1 MLSAGLGKY
10 WLAAGKKVGYL
21 KYPTSPG
28 ETAVSDPDALYMS
41 KLLGLEAAAGAGP
54 DIVITEGSLE
64 ALAAFRAL
72 KPNARVLLVHEY
84 NDPLTAALSEYQ
96 KIGAGLLGVVINK
109 VPRAKLATL
118 RNQFAVGLGL
128 AHISLIGLIPEDRVL
143 MALSVADL
151 ADAVQGKIVNNA
163 ENASNLIENLMIGS
177 STFDRGPAYYGRKD
191 KKAVLVWG
199 ERPGFRK
206 AAVASLQLAAL
217 QTSTRCVVISG
228 NAAPLPAAMQKADE
242 LKASII
248 SAPGTLPEIAA
259 AVEKAFH
266 DLKFSQD
273 AKLPRLQEILAANLD
288 MRMLEMGLGIR
299 GAG

>member
-1 MLSAGLGKY
+1 MLGAGLLKY
-10 WLAAGKKVGYL
+10 WLAAAKKAGYL
-21 KYPTSPG
+21 KYSPSPG
-28 ETAVSDPDALYMS
+28 ETAGRDPDLLYMS
-41 KLLGLEAAAGAGP
+41 KLLGLEAASAAEP
-54 DIVITEGSLE
+54 DIVITEGSLD
-64 ALAAFRAL
+64 ALSSFRVL
-72 KPNARVLLVHEY
+72 KPKARVLVVHEY
-84 NDPLTAALSEYQ
+84 SDPLSAALIEYQ

-109 VPRAKLATL
+109 VPRPKLAAL
-118 RNQFAVGLGL
+118 RNQFAEGLGL
-128 AHISLIGLIPEDRVL
+128 ARLPLIGLIPEDRIL

-151 ADAVQGKIVNNA
+151 AAAVQGKIVNNA

-177 STFDRGPAYYGRKD
+177 STFDRGPAYYSRKD

-228 NAAPLPAAMQKADE
+228 NAAPLPAALQKADE
-242 LKASII
+242 LKASVI
-248 SAPGTLPEIAA
+248 SAPGTLPEIVD

-266 DLKFSQD
+266 TLKFSQD

-288 MRMLEMGLGIR
+288 WRLLEAGLEG
-299 GAG
+299 